1 MDGRGKMTRRTQRS
15 KGKMGCKGS
24 CREEDEGVPTRGG
37 VHRGQAVEAPR
48 TGLRASW
55 GLLVR
60 PGAAECW
67 GRTDAGWEG
76 PEGWERSCRPG
87 ARRVTWEVTVI
98 FRCPRGPQAPP

>member
-1 MDGRGKMTRRTQRS
+1 MDGRGKMTRLTQRS

-24 CREEDEGVPTRGG
+24 CGEEDEGVPTHGG
-37 VHRGQAVEAPR
+37 VHWGQAVEAPR

-67 GRTDAGWEG
+67 GRTDAG
-76 PEGWERSCRPG
+76 
-87 ARRVTWEVTVI
+87 
-98 FRCPRGPQAPP
+98 